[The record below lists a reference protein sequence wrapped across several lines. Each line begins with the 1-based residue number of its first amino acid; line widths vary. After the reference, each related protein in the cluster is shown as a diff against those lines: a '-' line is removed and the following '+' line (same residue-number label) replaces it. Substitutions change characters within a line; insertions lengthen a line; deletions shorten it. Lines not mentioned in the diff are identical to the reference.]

1 MPLLEIAAVAAV
13 MVGGGAAS
21 AQSLD
26 NLTTRL
32 HQTEAWCHDWVG
44 GATMETVSTA
54 ALTQGFADEGF
65 ESFMWRD
72 PDSGVDVLRF
82 ELWDVPG
89 GRSCH
94 AEVYP
99 GPWEGAALARDI
111 AALIEARDG
120 YVAVPDQHTGRDG
133 TLHHY
138 RLDDRDAV
146 IISYPDRGSLTLHV
160 LLFSLWT
167 GMGPQ

>member
-1 MPLLEIAAVAAV
+1 MEAV
-13 MVGGGAAS
+13 S
-21 AQSLD
+21 A
-26 NLTTRL
+26 
-32 HQTEAWCHDWVG
+32 
-44 GATMETVSTA
+44 A
-54 ALTQGFADEGF
+54 ALAQGFSDTGF
-65 ESFMWRD
+65 ESFTWRD
-72 PDSGVDVLRF
+72 PASGADVMRF
-82 ELWDVPG
+82 ELWDVQG
-89 GRSCH
+89 DRSCH